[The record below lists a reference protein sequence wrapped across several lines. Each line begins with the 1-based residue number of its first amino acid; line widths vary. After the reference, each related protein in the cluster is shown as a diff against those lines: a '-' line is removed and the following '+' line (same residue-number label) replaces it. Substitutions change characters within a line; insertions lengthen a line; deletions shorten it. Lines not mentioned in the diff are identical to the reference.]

1 MKIMDAAGT
10 KLINVLLDKYERSR
24 SFTGNNKVNQY
35 FTVRIADI
43 FPKYDDEA
51 EYDYYLKVQAALEE
65 LESSGF
71 VRLLRIRN
79 GRISSCTLM
88 TDRLADIYN
97 AVGRVSKRSDY
108 DWIAAKLNEM
118 TKAYSSDTVLASFV
132 ETQKEH
138 MQNGGSVEYYNNDRQ
153 TFEDIMTAVVS
164 IPLNDSE
171 IYIRDFSVKLF
182 HDSKRLEK
190 LKNSVQGLLYKYGD
204 FEERDHV
211 FEECGIV
218 DTPTYVSMKGAG
230 KLIFADQVIDLVRL
244 NGDIALST
252 ETLKGLEKVEV
263 CGDRVITIE
272 NMTSFHD
279 CDEAHAL
286 VIYLG
291 GFHNHIKRE
300 FLKKVYR
307 DNQDKSYL
315 HFGDIDAGGFYIYEH
330 LCRKTGIPF
339 AMMNMGIEMLEAH
352 KQEWNKLTVHD
363 AKRLED
369 LKRILDAK
377 DKAGIRFYDYR
388 DTINFM
394 INNKCKIEQEQL
406 QELYDL

>member
-1 MKIMDAAGT
+1 MHDLENHDIAVT
-10 KLINVLLDKYERSR
+10 KDCMLYQGYVTRFLDRKTYENPYIGQNAYRVQISNTGKELSEKTDSLSLIKTES
-24 SFTGNNKVNQY
+24 
-35 FTVRIADI
+35 
-43 FPKYDDEA
+43 DEINA
-51 EYDYYLKVQAALEE
+51 ILQMFDVFSIDNFENHMCAPEK
-65 LESSGF
+65 
-71 VRLLRIRN
+71 
-79 GRISSCTLM
+79 
-88 TDRLADIYN
+88 LAD
-97 AVGRVSKRSDY
+97 AR
-108 DWIAAKLNEM
+108 A
-118 TKAYSSDTVLASFV
+118 
-132 ETQKEH
+132 
-138 MQNGGSVEYYNNDRQ
+138 
-153 TFEDIMTAVVS
+153 
-164 IPLNDSE
+164 
-171 IYIRDFSVKLF
+171 
-182 HDSKRLEK
+182 RLEK
-190 LKNSVQGLLYKYGD
+190 ADAGLAAARKNPEYI
-204 FEERDHV
+204 EIRN
-211 FEECGIV
+211 
-218 DTPTYVSMKGAG
+218 T
-230 KLIFADQVIDLVRL
+230 RL